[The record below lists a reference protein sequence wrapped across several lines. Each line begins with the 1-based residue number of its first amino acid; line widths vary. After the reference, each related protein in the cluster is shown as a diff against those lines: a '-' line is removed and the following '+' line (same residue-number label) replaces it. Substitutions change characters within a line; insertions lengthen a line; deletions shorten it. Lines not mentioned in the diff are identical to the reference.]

1 MDNTNL
7 IQQNW
12 ENKISNTAQLGGIE
26 TAVLD
31 NGLGRGTRIAWINT
45 GTGLRYKVVIDRAMD
60 IADAFYNQ
68 YSLAWLSNGG
78 AMPPSRFSDKG
89 MGWIRN
95 FGGGLLATCGLS
107 HIGGPEKDEHG
118 ERGLHGMISNT
129 PAEIISI
136 VQPDPRAGNMEMSIS
151 GIIRQTQVF
160 GPILELRRTISG
172 VLGEAKVKIHD
183 QVINRGN
190 STTPHMM
197 LYHFNFGWPL
207 VNEGTDIIWQGEWN
221 SPTPDSDRKIFN
233 EVNNF
238 HKCPPPLKAHSGT
251 GEDVAFIDI
260 ETDSTGNCVC
270 GLHNQNLE
278 LAVALHF
285 KKRQLP
291 WLTNWQHWGKNEY
304 VTGLEPGTNPPI
316 GQAKARSQNEL
327 IVLAPD
333 ETRNYEL
340 EIEVL
345 KGEHIGKIM
354 NTN

>member
-1 MDNTNL
+1 MKNRNL

-12 ENKISNTAQLGGIE
+12 ENKISNPAQLGGIE

-78 AMPPSRFSDKG
+78 VMPPSRFSDKG
-89 MGWIRN
+89 MGWIRT
-95 FGGGLLATCGLS
+95 FGGGLLATCGLA

-118 ERGLHGMISNT
+118 ERGLHGTISNT

-136 VQPDPRAGNMEMSIS
+136 VQPDPRVGNMEMSIS

-172 VLGEAKVKIHD
+172 ALGEAKIKIHD

-190 STTPHMM
+190 SNTPHMM

-207 VNEGTDIIWQGEWN
+207 VNEGTDIFWQGDW
-221 SPTPDSDRKIFN
+221 TPLSTDSDDSIFKDG
-233 EVNNF
+233 NNF
-238 HKCPPPLKAHSGT
+238 HQCPPPLKAHSGP
-251 GEDVAFIDI
+251 GEDVACIDV
-260 ETDSTGNCVC
+260 EADSNGNCIC
-270 GLHNQNLE
+270 GLHNQNLD
-278 LAVALHF
+278 LAIAINF
-285 KKRQLP
+285 RKNQLP
-291 WLTNWQHWGKNEY
+291 WLTNWQHWGQNEY

-316 GQAKARSQNEL
+316 GQAKARAQHEL
-327 IVLAPD
+327 IVLTPD
-333 ETRNYEL
+333 EIRNYEL

-345 KGEHIGKIM
+345 RGERIGKIM